1 MSKSKVNMPKE
12 LKRKCNIIIHSAT
25 GASAV
30 AGLIP
35 IPMSDAIPITAA
47 QIGMIIK
54 IGDLFD
60 ISLSEAAA
68 KSIAGVALTQQ
79 AGRSVAS
86 GLLKMIPGVGTLI
99 GGIISGSTAAALTE
113 FLGWVNG
120 YEKDK
125 AFKEATIFCLPSY
138 AEGFLGWVVADDFF
152 RMSQGEDPEN
162 IVEVASELKGSF
174 QDVRFKKE

>member
-79 AGRSVAS
+79 AGHSV
-86 GLLKMIPGVGTLI
+86 KND
-99 GGIISGSTAAALTE
+99 SGS
-113 FLGWVNG
+113 WHVNRWNYKWIYG
-120 YEKDK
+120 CG
-125 AFKEATIFCLPSY
+125 IN
-138 AEGFLGWVVADDFF
+138 GIF
-152 RMSQGEDPEN
+152 RM
-162 IVEVASELKGSF
+162 GSS
-174 QDVRFKKE
+174 

>member
-1 MSKSKVNMPKE
+1 MNKSKVNMPKE

-30 AGLIP
+30 AGL
-35 IPMSDAIPITAA
+35 IPITAA

-113 FLGWVNG
+113 FLGWV
-120 YEKDK
+120 
-125 AFKEATIFCLPSY
+125 
-138 AEGFLGWVVADDFF
+138 VADDFF

>member
-12 LKRKCNIIIHSAT
+12 LKRKCNIIIHPAT

-35 IPMSDAIPITAA
+35 IPMSDAIPITVA

-113 FLGWVNG
+113 FLGWV
-120 YEKDK
+120 
-125 AFKEATIFCLPSY
+125 
-138 AEGFLGWVVADDFF
+138 VADDFF

>member
-60 ISLSEAAA
+60 ISLSEAA
-68 KSIAGVALTQQ
+68 
-79 AGRSVAS
+79 

-113 FLGWVNG
+113 
-120 YEKDK
+120 
-125 AFKEATIFCLPSY
+125 
-138 AEGFLGWVVADDFF
+138 FLGWVVADDFF

>member
-35 IPMSDAIPITAA
+35 IPMSDAIPITVA

-86 GLLKMIPGVGTLI
+86 GLLKMIPGVGTF
-99 GGIISGSTAAALTE
+99 ISGSTAAALTE
-113 FLGWVNG
+113 
-120 YEKDK
+120 
-125 AFKEATIFCLPSY
+125 
-138 AEGFLGWVVADDFF
+138 FLGWVVADDFF

>member
-54 IGDLFD
+54 KSAA
-60 ISLSEAAA
+60 SL
-68 KSIAGVALTQQ
+68 
-79 AGRSVAS
+79 
-86 GLLKMIPGVGTLI
+86 PGVQNAMTLYI
-99 GGIISGSTAAALTE
+99 RHCVPCQKRDM
-113 FLGWVNG
+113 F
-120 YEKDK
+120 
-125 AFKEATIFCLPSY
+125 
-138 AEGFLGWVVADDFF
+138 
-152 RMSQGEDPEN
+152 
-162 IVEVASELKGSF
+162 
-174 QDVRFKKE
+174 

>member
-1 MSKSKVNMPKE
+1 MNKSKVNMPKE

-99 GGIISGSTAAALTE
+99 GGIISGSTALTE
-113 FLGWVNG
+113 
-120 YEKDK
+120 
-125 AFKEATIFCLPSY
+125 
-138 AEGFLGWVVADDFF
+138 FLGWVVADDFF

>member
-35 IPMSDAIPITAA
+35 IPMSDAIPITVA

-79 AGRSVAS
+79 AGS

-113 FLGWVNG
+113 
-120 YEKDK
+120 
-125 AFKEATIFCLPSY
+125 
-138 AEGFLGWVVADDFF
+138 FLGWVVADDFF

>member
-60 ISLSEAAA
+60 ISCFRIV
-68 KSIAGVALTQQ
+68 KND
-79 AGRSVAS
+79 
-86 GLLKMIPGVGTLI
+86 
-99 GGIISGSTAAALTE
+99 SGS
-113 FLGWVNG
+113 WHVNRWNYKWIYG
-120 YEKDK
+120 CG
-125 AFKEATIFCLPSY
+125 IN
-138 AEGFLGWVVADDFF
+138 GIF
-152 RMSQGEDPEN
+152 RM
-162 IVEVASELKGSF
+162 GSS
-174 QDVRFKKE
+174 

>member
-99 GGIISGSTAAALTE
+99 GGIISGSTALTE
-113 FLGWVNG
+113 
-120 YEKDK
+120 
-125 AFKEATIFCLPSY
+125 
-138 AEGFLGWVVADDFF
+138 FLGWVVADDFF

>member
-35 IPMSDAIPITAA
+35 IPMSDAIP

-99 GGIISGSTAAALTE
+99 GGIISRSTAAALTE
-113 FLGWVNG
+113 
-120 YEKDK
+120 
-125 AFKEATIFCLPSY
+125 
-138 AEGFLGWVVADDFF
+138 FLGWVVADDFF

>member
-86 GLLKMIPGVGTLI
+86 GLLKMSWHVNRWNYKWIYGCGLN
-99 GGIISGSTAAALTE
+99 GI
-113 FLGWVNG
+113 
-120 YEKDK
+120 
-125 AFKEATIFCLPSY
+125 
-138 AEGFLGWVVADDFF
+138 F
-152 RMSQGEDPEN
+152 RM
-162 IVEVASELKGSF
+162 GSS
-174 QDVRFKKE
+174 

>member
-1 MSKSKVNMPKE
+1 MRT
-12 LKRKCNIIIHSAT
+12 L
-25 GASAV
+25 
-30 AGLIP
+30 
-35 IPMSDAIPITAA
+35 PITAA

-79 AGRSVAS
+79 AGRTVAS
-86 GLLKMIPGVGTLI
+86 GFLKMIPGVGTLI
-99 GGIISGSTAAALTE
+99 GGMISGATAAVLTE
-113 FLGWVNG
+113 
-120 YEKDK
+120 
-125 AFKEATIFCLPSY
+125 
-138 AEGFLGWVVADDFF
+138 FLGWVVADDFF

-174 QDVRFKKE
+174 QDVRLKKE

>member
-1 MSKSKVNMPKE
+1 MNKSKVNMPKE

-79 AGRSVAS
+79 AGRS

-113 FLGWVNG
+113 
-120 YEKDK
+120 
-125 AFKEATIFCLPSY
+125 
-138 AEGFLGWVVADDFF
+138 FLGWVVADDFF

>member
-12 LKRKCNIIIHSAT
+12 LKRKCSIIIYSAT
-25 GASAV
+25 GASTV

-86 GLLKMIPGVGTLI
+86 GFLKMIPGVGTLI
-99 GGIISGSTAAALTE
+99 GGMISGATAAVLTE
-113 FLGWVNG
+113 
-120 YEKDK
+120 
-125 AFKEATIFCLPSY
+125 
-138 AEGFLGWVVADDFF
+138 FLGWVVADDFF

-174 QDVRFKKE
+174 QDVRLKKE